1 MRPQFKLGH
10 NSQFLLMAG
19 LFVPS
24 LMLDFLSAKHELQN
38 HGSVEASESDD
49 IFESVSVIP

>member
-19 LFVPS
+19 VFVPN